1 MTATAETPTTAE
13 TIITAGKQ
21 RTPTAAIHVKSPTA
35 ESTEWQRQH

>member
-21 RTPTAAIHVKSPTA
+21 KRPGSNKIA
-35 ESTEWQRQH
+35 ESTAK